1 LASPHSLRAFPPANP
16 QGTISPLARRIF
28 FGTYIR
34 MMDDEILDENLV
46 DDEVK
51 QFETEEEDEE
61 TY

>member
-1 LASPHSLRAFPPANP
+1 
-16 QGTISPLARRIF
+16 
-28 FGTYIR
+28 